1 MSDERMQAVIQELRA
16 AAAVMDDIEK
26 LLPQVGKFKTESLAE
41 IDEYR
46 RRTDKNLAEI
56 SDKLKRLIER
66 RRADGLNP

>member
-1 MSDERMQAVIQELRA
+1 MQAVIQELRA

>member
-1 MSDERMQAVIQELRA
+1 MQAVIQELRA
-16 AAAVMDDIEK
+16 AVAVMDDIEK
-26 LLPQVGKFKTESLAE
+26 LLPQVGKSKTESLAE